1 MFWMLL
7 FSNML
12 KYVIKYYSMGQLRR
26 MISKHFYAYFILI
39 YLLSATSLSGVTES
53 AGGGTPI

>member
-1 MFWMLL
+1 
-7 FSNML
+7 ML